1 VVLQAQAQARTIS
14 FAAYQTILLLVSSF
28 VFFTALVSPPSL
40 MDDVDAS
47 HGQLARNMLNSGD
60 WVVPRLDGV
69 PYLEKAPL
77 PYWMV
82 AVSYRI
88 FGVHDW
94 AARIPFAL
102 AAVLLCWITAC
113 YGRWAFGERAGFYA
127 GMALST
133 CIGLFLFT
141 RILIPDV
148 MVALC
153 ACLGFWSFQRLLEPE
168 DAEPHPRVWAAL
180 LAASLGVGVML
191 KGLIALVLP
200 AGGVLLYL
208 AITQQLFRAARVW
221 RRLRPWSGLA
231 ILLLIAAP
239 WHVLATLRMPPHFA
253 FTLHS
258 GPGQYH
264 GFFWF
269 YFINEHVLRFLGR
282 RYPHDYSTVPRAAFW
297 LLNLLWLFPWS
308 AWLPPALRL
317 NLKPEDRAA
326 RTGLLALCWTAFL
339 LVFFSFSTTQEYYS
353 MPVYPALALLIGAAL
368 DREERWL
375 AVGTRIVAAISTVAL
390 AAVIALLLYVRNL
403 PALGDISSAL
413 AQHPE
418 AYTLSLGHMGDLTLN
433 AFAYLRAPLF
443 LAGLAF
449 ALGAAGAWLLPRRR
463 ALIAIAAMMVL
474 FFQASRL
481 ALAVFDPY
489 LSSRSLAQALAREPA
504 GQLIVDG
511 PYYPYSSVLF
521 YADRTVLLLNGR
533 RDNLEYGSYAPGAP
547 PVFIDDA
554 DFARL
559 WLAAPRSYLLTDS
572 AGLARISTLV
582 GPTNLLQITAA
593 GGKLL
598 LTNLPPMAGSVP
610 GRENR
615 HVAW

>member
-1 VVLQAQAQARTIS
+1 
-14 FAAYQTILLLVSSF
+14 
-28 VFFTALVSPPSL
+28 

-60 WVVPRLDGV
+60 WVVPQLDGV

-77 PYWMV
+77 PYWMI
-82 AVSYRI
+82 AASYTI
-88 FGVHDW
+88 FGAHDW

-127 GMALST
+127 GLALST
-133 CIGLFLFT
+133 CAGLFLFT

-153 ACLGFWSFQRLLEPE
+153 ACLGFWSFQRLLEPQ
-168 DAEPHPRVWAAL
+168 DAEPHPRRWAAL
-180 LAASLGVGVML
+180 LAVSLGVGVML

-200 AGGVLLYL
+200 AGGALLYL
-208 AITQQLFRAARVW
+208 AITRQLFETRVW
-221 RRLRPWSGLA
+221 RRLRPWSGLV
-231 ILLLIAAP
+231 IFLLIAAP

-258 GPGQYH
+258 GPSEYH

-282 RYPHDYSTVPRAAFW
+282 RYPYDYNTVPRAAFW

-308 AWLPPALRL
+308 AWLPPAFRLSLR
-317 NLKPEDRAA
+317 PSDRAA
-326 RTGLLALCWTAFL
+326 RTRLLALCWIVFL

-353 MPVYPALALLIGAAL
+353 MPMYPALALLIGSVL
-368 DREERWL
+368 DREERRL
-375 AVGTRIVAAISTVAL
+375 TVGTRIVAVVSTVAL
-390 AAVIALLLYVRNL
+390 AAVVALLFYVRNL
-403 PALGDISSAL
+403 PAPGDISSAL
-413 AQHPE
+413 VQHPE
-418 AYTLSLGHMGDLTLN
+418 AYTLSLGHMGDLTIQ
-433 AFAYLRAPLF
+433 AFAYLRAPLV

-463 ALIAIAAMMVL
+463 ALFAVAAMMVV
-474 FFQASRL
+474 FFQASRM

-489 LSSRSLAQALAREPA
+489 LSSRTLAQALTREPA

-521 YADRTVLLLNGR
+521 YADRKALLLNGR
-533 RDNLEYGSYAPGAP
+533 RDNLEYGSYAPGAR

-554 DFARL
+554 EFARL
-559 WLAAPRSYLLTDS
+559 WLAGPKSYLLTDN
-572 AGLARISTLV
+572 AGLARIGALV
-582 GPTNLLQITAA
+582 GFMNLHRIASA

-598 LTNLPPMAGSVP
+598 VTNLPPSAMAGRVP